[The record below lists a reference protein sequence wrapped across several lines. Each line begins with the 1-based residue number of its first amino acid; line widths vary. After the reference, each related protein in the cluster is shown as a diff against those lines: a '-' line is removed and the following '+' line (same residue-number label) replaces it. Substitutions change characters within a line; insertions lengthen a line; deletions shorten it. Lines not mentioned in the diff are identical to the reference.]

1 VTDMRNRIAIVAIAT
16 CTALLPATAA
26 SATTVP
32 ITGTIIP
39 GSDGTCSP
47 PAVEGPHVRWQC
59 SGATET
65 YTGDLSSTATAAFTV
80 DGDFN
85 TKSGVTRTRGHETF
99 SGCLG
104 DACGTLDWNWHV
116 TFRTVP
122 ETLELLGGSGQ
133 ARITGGTGA
142 LAGAI
147 GSFRITCEPLAPCGY
162 KGHVTL

>member
-1 VTDMRNRIAIVAIAT
+1 MRNRIAIVAIAT

-147 GSFRITCEPLAPCGY
+147 GSFRITCEPLAPCSY